1 MQKNSDFS
9 KAYTKKKQ
17 NKNKKLKQATLF
29 TSLPVLLTL
38 K

>member
-9 KAYTKKKQ
+9 KAYTKKK
-17 NKNKKLKQATLF
+17 NKNKKLKQAMLF
-29 TSLPVLLTL
+29 TSLPILLTL